1 MIKQLS
7 RNLFKALA
15 IVLCVSLS
23 ANYIA
28 LAAPLAKMKA
38 SVDAPKL
45 RSAYSNPNNIK
56 LEGDVSLS
64 RGKQIISV
72 SLRDSDVKQA
82 LRMFADRAGLNIIF
96 HNSVSGKITLD
107 LVNVTLNDAFKMIM
121 QMSELTYVIDN
132 DTIMVM
138 SSEASKNINVSKE
151 NMSIIPVKY
160 VDAAA
165 IAHFLN
171 VNIFNINKPGLSNDE
186 IVVTN
191 PIKNELLVFGTDNDY
206 KMAKKIV
213 EKLDTKPTVT
223 TFKVNHTTPKEMA
236 TLLCDTLFAI
246 PGKGA
251 NAGGEGS
258 SAGTSGA
265 GGATPTGGTTTGGG
279 SATGAATPTDTS
291 SSSGGI
297 GSGGTSSSMGMGS
310 TGTSTSGGKDLI
322 LGGAVVACTLSSN
335 AKTDKLTSLAN
346 NSLSIAYK
354 PALGVVSMI
363 GGTPEQIAMV
373 NDFITTNDK
382 KQPQAFI
389 EFSIV
394 ELNEAGSKEFNNSW
408 QIASNA
414 FSASFGS
421 EGFMTGANNP
431 IFWSGNKIG
440 STAFTKYSGP
450 FAVTQNISYLIKNG
464 KGRTLANPKV
474 MVTNGKMSTIDL
486 TSDYIKSVDSQVV
499 SGSSALTNAIQKTYT
514 IGKDNGL
521 KIELTPFISPDGYV
535 SMNLKP
541 QYATIKD
548 PVKDLASDGKTLV
561 IVATLLQRRNL
572 DLSNVRIKDGETLVL
587 AGLVREEE
595 TQKVTKLPVLGD
607 LPYIG
612 TFFRNSS
619 KSTERSE
626 LVIMI
631 TPRIVVD
638 TEDVTRL

>member
-1 MIKQLS
+1 MIKELN
-7 RNLFKALA
+7 RKIFKVLMIA
-15 IVLCVSLS
+15 LCVSLS

-28 LAAPLAKMKA
+28 SAAPLAKIKA
-38 SVDAPKL
+38 TVDAPKL
-45 RSAYSNPNNIK
+45 RSAYTNPNNIK

-64 RGKQIISV
+64 RGNQIISV

-82 LRMFADRAGLNIIF
+82 LRMFADKAGLNIIF

-132 DTIMVM
+132 DTIMIM
-138 SSEASKNINVSKE
+138 SSAASKNIDISKE
-151 NMSIIPVKY
+151 NMSIIPIKY
-160 VDAAA
+160 VDATA

-171 VNIFNINKPGLSNDE
+171 TNIFSINKPGLSNDQ

-191 PIKNELLVFGTDNDY
+191 PIKNELLIFGTDNDY

-213 EKLDTKPTVT
+213 EKLDTKPTIT

-236 TLLCDTLFAI
+236 TLICQTVFSVTDESS
-246 PGKGA
+246 
-251 NAGGEGS
+251 GGTTSGGTTSGGS
-258 SAGTSGA
+258 SG
-265 GGATPTGGTTTGGG
+265 GGATGGAADAPSPGNSSSDG
-279 SATGAATPTDTS
+279 SASSSGS
-291 SSSGGI
+291 SSSGG
-297 GSGGTSSSMGMGS
+297 G
-310 TGTSTSGGKDLI
+310 DLV
-322 LGGAVVACTLSSN
+322 LGGGVVACTISSNEKTNKLSS
-335 AKTDKLTSLAN
+335 LVR
-346 NSLSIAYK
+346 NSLSIVYK
-354 PALGVVSMI
+354 SGLGAISMI

-373 NDFITTNDK
+373 NDFISTNDK

-394 ELNEAGSKEFNNSW
+394 ELSESGSKEFNNSW
-408 QIASNA
+408 QIASNS
-414 FSASFGS
+414 FSASFNKDGLAS
-421 EGFMTGANNP
+421 DAAHP
-431 IFWSGNKIG
+431 IFWKG
-440 STAFTKYSGP
+440 SDFGAGSAIKKYSGP
-450 FAVTQNISYLIKNG
+450 FSVTQNISYLIKNG
-464 KGRTLANPKV
+464 KGRVLANPKV

-486 TSDYIKSVDSQVV
+486 TADYVQSVTSQILTSNGT
-499 SGSSALTNAIQKTYT
+499 SGTTQKTYN
-514 IGKDNGL
+514 IAKDNGI

-541 QYATIKD
+541 EYST
-548 PVKDLASDGKTLV
+548 VKEPIMDVGPDGKSQIL
-561 IVATLLQRRNL
+561 VATLLQRRNL

-587 AGLVREEE
+587 AGLIQEQEI
-595 TQKVTKLPVLGD
+595 QSVTKIPILGD

-619 KSTERSE
+619 KTSEKAE